1 MDRYNLLRPGTL
13 MERAERLRLN
23 VDHVT
28 EIANFRFSE

>member
-1 MDRYNLLRPGTL
+1 

>member
-1 MDRYNLLRPGTL
+1 L